1 LDTLTAA
8 TLVFVVAFR
17 VAFAGLAAGETESA
31 RVTKVHADQAVS
43 TTGACIA
50 AFTSFCGFAAEGK
63 GEGGGGFFAFVASA
77 TLGVVVFAF
86 VFVAL
91 LDTERS
97 GFGEGNA
104 AERFSLI
111 TAHIAGVAWFS
122 SFGDGGGRQAK
133 SFGGTEGD
141 GAGFTACFV
150 ANGVRIVAGTLA
162 LASAFVADKAREA
175 VGFGGLGATDFKVA
189 ARAGVDFGEA
199 EGRGGVEGS
208 ADGGALTIEEVGA
221 AFSAEASG
229 AFDIGDDTAKVLC
242 GVAEFLDGGVA
253 GLVGSFDKATDLG
266 FTCALVEAF
275 FVAAAVGVLGA
286 GGVAVA
292 AIFDAV
298 DDTSEA
304 EVASGDSRGG
314 AFAKSAF
321 TESFGVADLAFLGI
335 FGDFGAELD
344 TAVGVGVAGAFTK
357 ARCWGISGDASEV
370 GLAGFGGSTGDGA
383 LGFGG
388 EFGGFAGF
396 CALEFFA
403 LDVGAAITVGVA
415 GFEAVA
421 VSAQAV
427 EDADKSGL
435 TGFGFA
441 AEFAEAAEGDIGGAF
456 DDIFGIGGS
465 FAAVD
470 ASFVFVAEGLFVEAE
485 FKARSAVDAGFG
497 CRIAV
502 FAEATDGDDRAA
514 RGGLAAASVFQT
526 TGRAIGIG
534 IFFGLWAIDVF
545 FGVDLAAVG
554 DGFGV
559 GFDVGFGG
567 SFFDIAFD
575 GAVVVRD
582 TLFVGGA
589 TLTGGA
595 GFAVVA
601 EFVGAALEPR
611 GGREQQKES
620 KWRESAHKESVHAK
634 VLCFLGRSEKRFL
647 CEKRRT
653 QCYLCS
659 RIA

>member
-1 LDTLTAA
+1 MDASTSAA
-8 TLVFVVAFR
+8 LVFVVAFC
-17 VAFAGLAAGETESA
+17 VVFAGLAARETECA
-31 RVTKVHADQAVS
+31 WVTEVDADQTF
-43 TTGACIA
+43 TTAGACVA
-50 AFTSFCGFAAEGK
+50 AFASFGGFTAEGK
-63 GEGGGGFFAFVASA
+63 GEGRGGFFAFVASA
-77 TLGVVVFAF
+77 TLGVVVLAF

-91 LDTERS
+91 FNTERS
-97 GFGEGNA
+97 GFGEGNTTK
-104 AERFSLI
+104 RLGLI
-111 TAHIAGVAWFS
+111 TAHIAGVADFS
-122 SFGDGGGRQAK
+122 DFGDGGGWQAE
-133 SFGGTEGD
+133 SFGGSEGD

-150 ANGVRIVAGTLA
+150 ANGVRIVTGTLA
-162 LASAFVADKAREA
+162 LASAFIADKAREA

-199 EGRGGVEGS
+199 EGGGGVEGG
-208 ADGGALTIEEVGA
+208 ADGRALAVEEVGA

-242 GVAEFLDGGVA
+242 SVTKFLNGGVA
-253 GLVGSFDKATDLG
+253 SLVSPFDKAADLG
-266 FTCALVEAF
+266 FSCALVEAF

-286 GGVAVA
+286 RGVAIA

-304 EVASGDSRGG
+304 EVASGDGG
-314 AFAKSAF
+314 GGTFAKSAF

-335 FGDFGAELD
+335 FGDVGAELD
-344 TAVGVGVAGAFTK
+344 AAVGVGVAGAFTK
-357 ARCWGISGDASEV
+357 ARCGGISGDTGES

-383 LGFGG
+383 LGFEG
-388 EFGGFAGF
+388 EFGGVAGF
-396 CALEFFA
+396 FALEFFA
-403 LDVGAAITVGVA
+403 LDVGAAVPIGVA

-435 TGFGFA
+435 TGLGFA

-456 DDIFGIGGS
+456 DDIFGIGGG

-470 ASFVFVAEGLFVEAE
+470 AGFVFVAEGLFVEAE

-497 CRIAV
+497 GGIAV
-502 FAEATDGDDRAA
+502 FAETTDSDERAA
-514 RGGLAAASVFQT
+514 RGGLSAASVFQT
-526 TGRAIGIG
+526 AGRAIGVDVFG
-534 IFFGLWAIDVF
+534 GGFGLWAIDVF
-545 FGVDLAAVG
+545 FGVDLATIGV
-554 DGFGV
+554 GFGV
-559 GFDVGFGG
+559 GFGG
-567 SFFDIAFD
+567 IFFDIAFN

-582 TLFVGGA
+582 ALFVGGA
-589 TLTGGA
+589 ALTRGA

-611 GGREQQKES
+611 GGREQQKER

-634 VLCFLGRSEKRFL
+634 VLCFLGRSVKTFL